1 MLKSFKKA
9 EIQLASI
16 LTNEATE
23 ETTGEDNGD
32 DDSWEECKCFNKQP
46 LFVTEKID
54 GCQLCQ
60 QMQTG
65 ICYALSNITSKI
77 D

>member
-9 EIQLASI
+9 EIQLASV
-16 LTNEATE
+16 LTNEDTE
-23 ETTGEDNGD
+23 ETTSEDNGD
-32 DDSWEECKCFNKQP
+32 DDRWEECKCFNKQP
-46 LFVTEKID
+46 LFVTEEID

-65 ICYALSNITSKI
+65 ICLSLIHI
-77 D
+77 

>member
-9 EIQLASI
+9 EIQLASV
-16 LTNEATE
+16 LTNDSVE
-23 ETTGEDNGD
+23 ETTDGEDNGD
-32 DDSWEECKCFNKQP
+32 GWEGCKCFKKQP
-46 LFVTEKID
+46 IFVTEKID

-65 ICYALSNITSKI
+65 IIFTSRAFRR
-77 D
+77 